1 MSLTRVT
8 RSSLRPAR
16 GPIRIPVTL
25 AKLGLPRRVALPV
38 DGVTAELFTR
48 GPKPLLSLS
57 RATTLPSGRQTLDLE
72 GFGPLLSVLVV
83 RSRILVAWPAAG
95 TGVP

>member
-1 MSLTRVT
+1 M
-8 RSSLRPAR
+8 RPAR

-83 RSRILVAWPAAG
+83 RSRILVAWPAVG